1 MGEKIPMEGVN
12 VSPKMARVSVSVSSS
27 GGDLTTDF
35 LHPLAQDR
43 INMNLLIT
51 REGKEGYCVLCCV
64 AAADEGRTRRLI
76 DSNPDLRK
84 RAEVRESVGLVS
96 IFPIRSSL
104 KTVGL
109 ALIALFEARVPVYGF
124 CSSLSALTFV
134 IDHDRLD
141 EALAAFE
148 GCFGFP
154 GERPAERQHQTL

>member
-12 VSPKMARVSVSVSSS
+12 VSPKMVCVRLNHACR
-27 GGDLTTDF
+27 GGNLTTGF
-35 LHPLAQDR
+35 FHPLSQER
-43 INMNLLIT
+43 INLNLIIAE
-51 REGKEGYCVLCCV
+51 EGDEGARVLCC
-64 AAADEGRTRRLI
+64 AAAAEGNRIGRLI
-76 DSNPDLRK
+76 SAGPDLPK
-84 RAEVRESVGLVS
+84 GAEVHEPAGLIS
-96 IFPIRSSL
+96 MFPLRSSL

-109 ALIALFEARVPVYGF
+109 ALIALAEARVSVHGF

-154 GERPAERQHQTL
+154 GERLSKG